1 MAKERKPLDL
11 VRRSLGVIISLSPIL
26 VLLASIVFGI
36 IRSRPFF
43 SAALGLMVAAC
54 ALAIWNFYLSFIR
67 GRLYLKRHGSLEGYR
82 YVSGVPLIGAVLA
95 MIGGLVGFGEIG
107 NSLVGLASMAFD
119 TGGPVWF
126 LICTWRDEW
135 SQDSRG

>member
-1 MAKERKPLDL
+1 MAKKRKPLDL
-11 VRRSLGVIISLSPIL
+11 VRRLLGVAISLSPIL

-54 ALAIWNFYLSFIR
+54 VLAIWNFYLSFFR
-67 GRLYLKRHGSLEGYR
+67 GRLYVKRHGSLEGYR

-95 MIGGLVGFGEIG
+95 MMGGLVGFGEIG
-107 NSLVGLASMAFD
+107 SALVGIASMALD
-119 TGGPVWF
+119 TGGPIWF
-126 LICTWRDEW
+126 LIWTWRDEPFW
-135 SQDSRG
+135 DSRG